1 MSDEPDNVIDLR
13 LLTDNKQKAVKEL
26 LTQAFE
32 FVHANPSVTEAV
44 LVISSKDS
52 VSTFKTALQDPFLF
66 ISLMELL
73 KYRTLRDEF

>member
-1 MSDEPDNVIDLR
+1 MNDETDNVIDLFA
-13 LLTDNKQKAVKEL
+13 LQSNKQKAVKEL

-32 FVHANPSVTEAV
+32 YVHANPTVTEAV
-44 LVISSKDS
+44 LVLSSKDS
-52 VSTFKTALQDPFLF
+52 VATYKTALQDPFVF

>member
-1 MSDEPDNVIDLR
+1 MSDETDNVIDLFT
-13 LLTDNKQKAVKEL
+13 LQSNKQKAVKEL

-32 FVHANPSVTEAV
+32 YVHANPTVTEAV
-44 LVISSKDS
+44 LVLSSKDS
-52 VSTFKTALQDPFLF
+52 VATYKTALQDPFVF